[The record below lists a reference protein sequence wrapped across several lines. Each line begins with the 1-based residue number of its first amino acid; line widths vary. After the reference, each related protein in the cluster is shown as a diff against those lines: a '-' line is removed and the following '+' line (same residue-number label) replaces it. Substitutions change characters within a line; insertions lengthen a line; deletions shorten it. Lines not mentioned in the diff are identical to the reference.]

1 MLFQNPFVDSLADA
15 EWFLSALKVQLFE
28 IEYIGFYYKTDILG
42 YLRRHKRLDI
52 IREYILTLY
61 GENCGRISQEENKS
75 DMHHHFLPFGEI
87 VEPQM
92 MKEFSNRLKWD
103 VVGYTGH
110 KEYAMQG
117 LSDTFE
123 IISKEEPEF
132 WREAGVHLYR
142 QSKIAAI
149 SNNECEYDICEN
161 IMSAAVN
168 CGIPDFWALHN
179 RDEEFRMNPSLI
191 EHALYEFVKRAER
204 MDDLEALW
212 LLNCGL
218 HSWYKQGDRLDSKSV
233 FESCCKCAQEL
244 GVDFR
249 SEVKRSTPQ

>member
-1 MLFQNPFVDSLADA
+1 MEWFLTSRLWRSVDYSKARRFLIFVLFQNPFVDSLADA
-15 EWFLSALKVQLFE
+15 EWFLSALKVQLFK

-61 GENCGRISQEENKS
+61 GENCGRISQEENKA

-132 WREAGVHLYR
+132 WREAGVHLY
-142 QSKIAAI
+142 Q
-149 SNNECEYDICEN
+149 
-161 IMSAAVN
+161 
-168 CGIPDFWALHN
+168 
-179 RDEEFRMNPSLI
+179 
-191 EHALYEFVKRAER
+191 
-204 MDDLEALW
+204 
-212 LLNCGL
+212 
-218 HSWYKQGDRLDSKSV
+218 Q
-233 FESCCKCAQEL
+233 
-244 GVDFR
+244 
-249 SEVKRSTPQ
+249 